1 MLDEAV
7 LNDCFML
14 KYFVGRYKIQEMS
27 DTTIDDFLPVS
38 RYVPDWF
45 VTIKMFEKHDN
56 CFSAIDGIIQSLN
69 VTNAREES

>member
-27 DTTIDDFLPVS
+27 DTTIDDFLPAS
-38 RYVPDWF
+38 RLILRKTTYRL
-45 VTIKMFEKHDN
+45 K
-56 CFSAIDGIIQSLN
+56 CFFCDFGY
-69 VTNAREES
+69 